1 MNVTF
6 MLFHSLICILRNP
19 QDDDGEEEEIRNAN
33 TPPLAIEAPPT
44 DEQTQIPQ
52 YILERY

>member
-1 MNVTF
+1 
-6 MLFHSLICILRNP
+6 MLFLRLICILRNP
-19 QDDDGEEEEIRNAN
+19 QDDDEDEEEEIRNAD
-33 TPPLAIEAPPT
+33 TPSLAIEAPPT